1 MKIYLVLFAFIFFGA
16 QSKAQGNL
24 QFNQVKLV
32 SAIETVPAGKVWK
45 VTNFLPTPN
54 GNYQVLTQPGLAEY
68 LININGVAMNLGR
81 RAYYNNNY
89 NHQLAEVRHTGDIW
103 LAAGTT
109 LSAFQNIAH
118 LSVIEFNIIP

>member
-1 MKIYLVLFAFIFFGA
+1 MKTLSFLLFTFLLLNKIY
-16 QSKAQGNL
+16 SQGNL

-45 VTNFLPTPN
+45 VTNYLPTPN
-54 GNYQVLTQPGLAEY
+54 GNYQFAQIGLAEY

-81 RAYYNNNY
+81 RAYYNSSY
-89 NHQLAEVRHTGDIW
+89 GLMDEVRHSGDIW

-109 LSAFQNIAH
+109 LSVVQNIAH

>member
-1 MKIYLVLFAFIFFGA
+1 MKTLSFLFFTFLLLNKVY
-16 QSKAQGNL
+16 SQGNL

-45 VTNFLPTPN
+45 VTNYLPTPN
-54 GNYQVLTQPGLAEY
+54 GNYQFAQIGLAEY

-81 RAYYNNNY
+81 RAYYNSSY
-89 NHQLAEVRHTGDIW
+89 GLMDEVRHSGDIW

-109 LSAFQNIAH
+109 LSVVQNIAH
-118 LSVIEFNIIP
+118 LSVIEFNIVP